1 MQKIRLT
8 FIVLAITLLNG
19 CSSLEFPG
27 VYRINVGQGNIM
39 TQEMVGKLR
48 VGMTPAQ
55 VKYVMGTPI
64 IEDTFQ
70 PGRWDYVYNFES
82 GSGAFAQNYLT
93 LYFESD
99 RLARIDK
106 SRYTDPDKVKANLK
120 EQEAGTIPKQKR
132 PKP

>member
-1 MQKIRLT
+1 MQKIRLI
-8 FIVLAITLLNG
+8 FITLAIMFLNG

-70 PGRWDYVYNFES
+70 PGRWDYAYNFES

-93 LYFESD
+93 LYFENEK
-99 RLARIDK
+99 LARIDK
-106 SRYTDPDKVKANLK
+106 SRYTNPGEVKANLK
-120 EQEAGTIPKQKR
+120 EQEAGKIPKQER